1 MCRLTD
7 FQLSNEQGEKQALES
22 LDIGTF
28 LYITGKP
35 GGCVFIKASLSR
47 RHYCALLV
55 WGH

>member
-47 RHYCALLV
+47 RLYCALLV